1 MNIQLRDYQK
11 AASDKAVA
19 FFNDKKA
26 KSGQTEIW
34 KDIAGYEGLYQVSN
48 LGRIRSL
55 TRKVSVVG
63 KKNGRVFK
71 GKIKKDVREKKNGY
85 LVVSLFRKGNSK
97 RFFIH
102 RLVATAFIPNSN
114 DLPQVNHKDE
124 DKTNNKVSNLEW
136 CDAKYNTNYGSCI
149 EKRIAPQC
157 KRVSQYTISGAYVQS
172 FASMADVERTFGF
185 NHSAIC
191 ACCKDFTKTAYGYKW
206 KYAE

>member
-1 MNIQLRDYQK
+1 MPK
-11 AASDKAVA
+11 
-19 FFNDKKA
+19 NDEIREGKKQSIA
-26 KSGQTEIW
+26 LTTSNGTTTEQSEIW
-34 KDIAGYEGLYQVSN
+34 KDITGYEGLYQVSN
-48 LGRIRSL
+48 LGRVRSL
-55 TRKVSVVG
+55 TRKVSVIG
-63 KKNGRVFK
+63 KKNSRVFI

-85 LVVSLFRKGNSK
+85 LVVSLFRNGKSK

-102 RLVATAFIPNSN
+102 RVVANAFLSNPN

-149 EKRIAPQC
+149 EKRIAPQR
-157 KRVSQYTISGAYVQS
+157 KRISQYTINGTYVQS
-172 FASMADVERTFGF
+172 FASMADVERMFGF

-191 ACCKDFTKTAYGYKW
+191 MCCKDFTKTTYGYKW